1 MLLYKSWSTRVHLSL
16 KIRETLSAKV
26 HWGVKA
32 GGEGCRRCFC
42 QNVVEKNIPEISG
55 AKVQLYP

>member
-16 KIRETLSAKV
+16 KNRETLCTKV
-26 HWGVKA
+26 HRGVKA
-32 GGEGCRRCFC
+32 GGEGCRRFC

-55 AKVQLYP
+55 AKVRVYA